1 MTTLERQ
8 VLNEIQ
14 KGIPLI
20 ESPFQLIGEKLGIS
34 EDDVLDIIASLKEK
48 DYIRRFGGILD
59 VNKLGIK
66 STLVAMKVDESE
78 IEYVASLINEYRSV
92 THNYERDDDYN
103 LWFTIMEKTQEEVE
117 ARIAEIKNKT
127 KIDEIMYLPAIHK
140 YKTNVFFSFK

>member
-14 KGIPLI
+14 KGIPLV
-20 ESPFQLIGEKLGIS
+20 ESPFQLIGERLGLS
-34 EDDVLDIIASLKEK
+34 EDDVLDIITSLKEK
-48 DYIRRFGGILD
+48 DYIRRFGGIFD

-66 STLVAMKVDESE
+66 STLVAMKVDESK
-78 IEYVASLINEYRSV
+78 IEYVASIINEYRGV

-117 ARIAEIKNKT
+117 ARIAEIKCKT
-127 KIDEIMYLPAIHK
+127 KIEEIIYLPANLHLQ
-140 YKTNVFFSFK
+140 